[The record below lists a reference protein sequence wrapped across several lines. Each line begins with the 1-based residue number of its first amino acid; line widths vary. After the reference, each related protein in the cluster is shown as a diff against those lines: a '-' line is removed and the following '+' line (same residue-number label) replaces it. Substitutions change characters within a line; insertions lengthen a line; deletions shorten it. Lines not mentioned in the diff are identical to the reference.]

1 MAKPKLLHATLA
13 LLCIFAGCGNE
24 QTARAQTAESN
35 NPLGS
40 ALTERSQRR
49 VRIRQFLDK
58 RGEKAGLEGRS
69 KRLQAKEAAIDT
81 TKVAVQH
88 DLAYG
93 KEPRQKLDVYAPK
106 DKKTL
111 HPIVLFVHGG
121 GWRVG
126 NKSQQVDKGAVFAS
140 NGVVFVSTNYRLA
153 PEVQHPLQIQ
163 DIASAFAW
171 VKKHAAE
178 FGGDPDKIFLMGH
191 SAGAQLVDLLGTNDR
206 FLLEQELSL
215 KDVKG
220 VISLDTASLNL
231 GERSKESTAE
241 GAMVGDMIKSAFGT
255 DPKVLAD
262 ASPTLC
268 IKTGKSY
275 PPFLMFCGERRTS
288 CVAQHGKFEAALKKA
303 GGTVKVYPVPLSHG
317 AISQAAGQE
326 DTDIFKKSMALIKS
340 GAIKD

>member
-1 MAKPKLLHATLA
+1 ML
-13 LLCIFAGCGNE
+13 
-24 QTARAQTAESN
+24 AQTKEGDSQIGA
-35 NPLGS
+35 
-40 ALTERSQRR
+40 ALTASSQRR

-58 RGEKAGLEGRS
+58 RAGKAGFEGQS
-69 KRLQAKEAAIDT
+69 KRLQAKNAAIDSS
-81 TKVAVQH
+81 KVDVKR
-88 DLAYG
+88 DIEYG
-93 KEPRQKLDVYAPK
+93 TEPRQKLDVYAPK
-106 DKKTL
+106 DRKTL
-111 HPIVLFVHGG
+111 HPVLIFVHGG

-126 NKSQQVDKGAVFAS
+126 NKSQHVEKGAVFAA
-140 NGVVFVSTNYRLA
+140 NGVLFVATNYRLA

-171 VKKHAAE
+171 VKKHAEE
-178 FGGDPDKIFLMGH
+178 FGGNPNQIYLMGH

-206 FLLEQELSL
+206 FLVEKGLSL

-268 IKTGKSY
+268 IKAGKSY

-288 CVAQHGKFEAALKKA
+288 CVAQHEKFEAAFKKVGA
-303 GGTVKVYPVPLSHG
+303 TVKVCPVPLSHG
-317 AISQAAGQE
+317 AISQAAGQA
-326 DTDIFKKSMALIKS
+326 DTDIFKQSLALIKTGS
-340 GAIKD
+340 LKN